1 MDGNVR
7 MLIEIVAV
15 LAFAVAF
22 LVTVATDRTFVA
34 GVYRRRLEEVERAHG
49 SACRHCRHPH
59 ALHRRWADLGRDR
72 YIVCHAHGC
81 RCARWTDEAEAA
93 ALASL

>member
-15 LAFAVAF
+15 LACTVAF
-22 LVTVATDRTFVA
+22 LVAMVTDRTFVA
-34 GVYRRRLEEVERAHG
+34 AHYRRRLEEFERAHG
-49 SACRHCRHPH
+49 SACRHCRHAF
-59 ALHRRWADLGRDR
+59 ALHRRWVDLGRDR
-72 YIVCHAHGC
+72 YIVCHARGC